1 MTRKPRHATLA
12 AVLNRRRW
20 SARDAE
26 VVLAAWRESGER
38 LSQFAARHGLVAE
51 RLLRWRRVR
60 RGSGIRFHPVQVVPS
75 PRDEAASVG
84 SGVELVLRGGRRV
97 AVGRDFDA
105 ALLEALVRAVES
117 WSC

>member
-1 MTRKPRHATLA
+1 MTRKPSHTTFA
-12 AVLNRRRW
+12 ALLKRRRW

-26 VVLAAWRESGER
+26 EVLSAWRESGEP
-38 LSQFAARHGLVAE
+38 LSKFAARHGLVAE
-51 RLLRWRRVR
+51 RLLRWRRVT
-60 RGSGIRFHPVQVVPS
+60 RGSAIQFRPVKVVRAT
-75 PRDEAASVG
+75 RDEDPWVG

-117 WSC
+117 WPC